1 MNREA
6 CHKETE
12 MNKYRKLMSDT
23 LILGLGTFASKVLVF
38 LLMPLY
44 TACLSPEQYGT
55 ADLIS
60 QTANLIIPLACAGI
74 CDGLFRFTLDSG
86 ADKPS
91 VFRTGLRILCVASL
105 VFLAVSPLLF
115 FLDVFTGYAWL
126 IVVYVL
132 ASNLHSACAQ
142 YIRAC
147 DRPRLFAV
155 QGIVNTALV
164 IALNLLFLLVFDM
177 GVTGYLLSVVLA
189 DLLVSIMLVLYAR
202 LDRDVRAGRFSR
214 ELAGRL
220 IRYSLPMIPT
230 TIFWWITNVSD
241 RYIVTAICG
250 KTDNGIY
257 SAAYKIPTLIT
268 LLCSV
273 FYEAWQFSAVRDA
286 ENKTKS
292 DFFGRV
298 FGYYSALML
307 TGGAGV
313 VLLCRV
319 LSGMLL
325 NKAYEDAWKYIPVL
339 TLAAVFSALTTF
351 MGSVYLVKKKSMMS
365 FLTSMFGAALNI
377 ILNFIMIPSMGAQG
391 AAVATAISY
400 AAVFVLRT
408 ITAQR
413 HVSFPVGYV
422 RLALGTALLI
432 AQCVVTVLEV
442 RLWYVWSAVLT
453 LAVVALNAR
462 ALWGFVT
469 GTISQLRR
477 RGSRE

>member
-1 MNREA
+1 MD
-6 CHKETE
+6 
-12 MNKYRKLMSDT
+12 KYRKLLSDT
-23 LILGLGTFASKVLVF
+23 LILGIGTFASKVLVF

-44 TACLSPEQYGT
+44 TACLTPGQYGT

-60 QTANLIIPLACAGI
+60 QTANLLIPLACAGI

-86 ADKPS
+86 ADRPS
-91 VFRTGLRILCVASL
+91 VLRTGLRILWIASL
-105 VFLAVSPLLF
+105 AFAVVSPVLF
-115 FLDVFTGYAWL
+115 LFDIFDGYAWL
-126 IVVYVL
+126 IIVYVL

-155 QGIVNTALV
+155 QGIINTATV

-177 GVTGYLLSVVLA
+177 GVTGYVLSVVLA
-189 DLLVSIMLVLYAR
+189 DAAVSLLLIICAR
-202 LDRDVRAGRFSR
+202 LDRDIRAGHLSR

-241 RYIVTAICG
+241 RYIVTLICG
-250 KTDNGIY
+250 SDVNGIY

-273 FYEAWQFSAVRDA
+273 FYEAWQFSAVKDA
-286 ENKTKS
+286 EKKTRS

-298 FGYYSALML
+298 FGYYCALIFS
-307 TGGAGV
+307 GGAAV

-319 LSGMLL
+319 FVRLLL
-325 NKAYEDAWKYIPVL
+325 NESYYGAWEYIPVL

-365 FLTSMFGAALNI
+365 FLTSMLGAGLNI
-377 ILNFIMIPSMGAQG
+377 VLNILMIPGMGAQG
-391 AAVATAISY
+391 AAIATAISY
-400 AAVFVLRT
+400 AVVFVVRT
-408 ITAQR
+408 VTALR
-413 HVSFPVGYV
+413 HVSFRISYL
-422 RLALGTALLI
+422 RLAAGTVLLCG
-432 AQCVVTVLEV
+432 QCAVTVLEV
-442 RLWYVWSAVLT
+442 RGWAVWSALLT
-453 LAVVALNAR
+453 LAVLTINAR
-462 ALWGFVT
+462 PLWGMVT
-469 GTISQLRR
+469 GTLGQLRG
-477 RGSRE
+477 RGGER

>member
-1 MNREA
+1 
-6 CHKETE
+6 
-12 MNKYRKLMSDT
+12 MNKYKKLLSDT

-44 TACLSPEQYGT
+44 TACLSPEQYGI

-60 QTANLIIPLACAGI
+60 QMANLLIPVACAGI

-86 ADKPS
+86 ADKSS
-91 VFRTGLRILCVASL
+91 VFRTGLRILWIASL
-105 VFLAVSPLLF
+105 AFLVVSPLLF
-115 FLDVFTGYAWL
+115 LLDLFSGYAWL

-147 DRPRLFAV
+147 DRPRLFSV
-155 QGIVNTALV
+155 QGIINTALV
-164 IALNLLFLLVFDM
+164 IALNLLFLLVFEM
-177 GVTGYLLSVVLA
+177 GATGYVLSVVLA
-189 DLLVSIMLVLYAR
+189 DLLVSIMLIVYAR
-202 LDRDVRAGRFSR
+202 LDRDVRAGHFSR
-214 ELAGRL
+214 ELSGRL

-241 RYIVTAICG
+241 RFFVTEICG
-250 KTDNGIY
+250 KADNGIY

-286 ENKTKS
+286 ENKTRS
-292 DFFGRV
+292 NFFGQV
-298 FGYYSALML
+298 FGYYSALIL

-313 VLLCRV
+313 ILLCRV
-319 LSGMLL
+319 LSGILL
-325 NKAYEDAWKYIPVL
+325 NRAYEEAWRYIPVL

-377 ILNFIMIPSMGAQG
+377 TLNIIMIPSMGVQG
-391 AAVATAISY
+391 AAMATAISY
-400 AAVFVLRT
+400 TAAFVLRT

-413 HVSFPVGYV
+413 HVSFSVGYV
-422 RLALGTALLI
+422 RLTLGTALLI
-432 AQCVVTVLEV
+432 AQCLVTVLEV
-442 RLWYVWSAVLT
+442 RLWYVWSAVLA

-462 ALWGFVT
+462 ALWGLVT
-469 GTISQLRR
+469 GTMAQLRR
-477 RGSRE
+477 RGSDA